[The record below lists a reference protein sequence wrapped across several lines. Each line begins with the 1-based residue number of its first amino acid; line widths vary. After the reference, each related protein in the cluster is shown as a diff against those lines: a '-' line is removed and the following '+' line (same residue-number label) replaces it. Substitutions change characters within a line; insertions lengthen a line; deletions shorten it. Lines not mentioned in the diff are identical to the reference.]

1 MHDHD
6 VIIIGSGI
14 AGGILGSILARN
26 GADVLILDGAQHPR
40 FAVGESTVPHLLAR
54 LNGLSVR
61 YDVPEISHLQDIR
74 TLTKEIGTSH
84 GVKKHFGFQI
94 HSEGAEPDFRQSVQA
109 AIPKTLYRAGHL
121 FRQDTD
127 AYLFQV
133 AVRYGATA
141 RQGFRVADVEID
153 DDGVTVIGQTGER
166 LRGRYLVDAGGFRSV
181 LADKLGLREQPTHVK
196 HHSRSLFTHMID
208 VKRYDDVVDTPRRYQ
223 PPAPWYQGTMHHV
236 FDRGWFWV
244 IPFNNHKDSTNNLI
258 SVGLTLDERVYPKP
272 RDKTAEQEFFEFVA
286 KFPAVARQFEGA
298 RAAREW
304 VSTDRM
310 QYSSTRSTGARWCLM
325 SHAAGFI
332 DPLWSRGISNTVE
345 VIDALAWRVLEA
357 LKTDDFTE
365 ERFEYVSKLE
375 RGLLDYNDD
384 LTNCSLISFANFRL
398 WDAIFR
404 IWGFSSNYGAMRLT
418 RAELQYDLTKDD
430 QVFRDLEKAEN
441 TGFWWPDEPEMK
453 RIWDLMVETCL
464 KAEAGAMGYDE
475 AADILHRELA
485 ASDLPPA
492 ALGYKDPDNQWIN
505 PSVLDLARFLR
516 WSIKNG
522 RPTVHDL
529 ASGLLRAS
537 LRKGIR
543 RQKVV

>member
-166 LRGRYLVDAGGFRSV
+166 LRGRYLVDAGRFRSV
-181 LADKLGLREQPTHVK
+181 LPDKP
-196 HHSRSLFTHMID
+196 
-208 VKRYDDVVDTPRRYQ
+208 
-223 PPAPWYQGTMHHV
+223 
-236 FDRGWFWV
+236 
-244 IPFNNHKDSTNNLI
+244 
-258 SVGLTLDERVYPKP
+258 
-272 RDKTAEQEFFEFVA
+272 
-286 KFPAVARQFEGA
+286 
-298 RAAREW
+298 
-304 VSTDRM
+304 
-310 QYSSTRSTGARWCLM
+310 
-325 SHAAGFI
+325 
-332 DPLWSRGISNTVE
+332 
-345 VIDALAWRVLEA
+345 
-357 LKTDDFTE
+357 
-365 ERFEYVSKLE
+365 
-375 RGLLDYNDD
+375 
-384 LTNCSLISFANFRL
+384 
-398 WDAIFR
+398 
-404 IWGFSSNYGAMRLT
+404 
-418 RAELQYDLTKDD
+418 
-430 QVFRDLEKAEN
+430 
-441 TGFWWPDEPEMK
+441 
-453 RIWDLMVETCL
+453 
-464 KAEAGAMGYDE
+464 
-475 AADILHRELA
+475 
-485 ASDLPPA
+485 
-492 ALGYKDPDNQWIN
+492 
-505 PSVLDLARFLR
+505 
-516 WSIKNG
+516 
-522 RPTVHDL
+522 
-529 ASGLLRAS
+529 
-537 LRKGIR
+537 
-543 RQKVV
+543 